1 MLDFFKKFN
10 CFEFDLISP
19 KRDSYH
25 IFISRKLPAKD
36 LELTEHRGFGEKT
49 FKAIA
54 GWHDQNESQRRPK
67 LMERRKALKSL
78 GVEARVHYDSNAG
91 AQGAGEGRGAP
102 RGLRP
107 GPSASQTPTGRAF
120 RRVPLSSDSRR
131 LLSNSRAA
139 LNAGSF
145 LLPPDERQ
153 ETVAPTNWFSAET
166 LSRF

>member
-1 MLDFFKKFN
+1 MLDFLKKFN

-102 RGLRP
+102 RG
-107 GPSASQTPTGRAF
+107 
-120 RRVPLSSDSRR
+120 RVPQHPRPPQGGRSAGCLSVQTV
-131 LLSNSRAA
+131 
-139 LNAGSF
+139 GVSF
-145 LLPPDERQ
+145 LTREQR
-153 ETVAPTNWFSAET
+153 
-166 LSRF
+166 

>member
-1 MLDFFKKFN
+1 MLDFLKKFN

-91 AQGAGEGRGAP
+91 AQGAGEGRGAL

-107 GPSASQTPTGRAF
+107 GPSASQTPQGGRSAGC
-120 RRVPLSSDSRR
+120 LSVQTV
-131 LLSNSRAA
+131 
-139 LNAGSF
+139 GVSF
-145 LLPPDERQ
+145 
-153 ETVAPTNWFSAET
+153 PTREQ
-166 LSRF
+166 R